1 MIFIHPSRTADY
13 VIDTLMLVWFFSRIR
28 SGEQKGRGQLV
39 WKVAAVVA
47 MVVLY
52 PPWPAVVSPVEN
64 LAAMIIRFVVRVLL
78 STVYLKGGKG
88 VALDRAGYF
97 ACWYTILYHSS
108 LNINVVPLTV
118 LVQEQLGELLGVSES
133 AVGYGLL
140 GELCSHGIALLLL
153 WGIQRLVR
161 FNDISQIGA
170 VRISFVMAASACVI
184 YAKTTISLVGTALG
198 DYGVLVS
205 IIMVLMHLCLIA
217 MMILFE
223 RFMKLRRDQEDERLQ
238 EVSNAYIL
246 RSMQTWKEGQE
257 STRALAHDMK
267 NHLLAIR
274 RLSAAGDEKKVGEY
288 VDQLLSELNV
298 EARSV
303 ETGNDLLNGIIAEKA
318 AEAARDGIELSVV
331 LDSSLLAFVSD
342 KDLCTI
348 FGNTLDNAIEASRQV
363 SDPAAR
369 YIALRGLRA
378 AGQAIVTITNSCATM
393 PKIDDVLPETTK
405 EGGIHGFGLKNVY
418 RTVKKY
424 GGFLA
429 LDTKTEGRFCLSVLL
444 PIPGGSN

>member
-1 MIFIHPSRTADY
+1 MMFLHPSRPSDY
-13 VIDTLMLVWFFSRIR
+13 VIETILLVWFFSRIHPAKEVSR
-28 SGEQKGRGQLV
+28 RRMVNSTLV
-39 WKVAAVVA
+39 LLALIA
-47 MVVLY
+47 LY
-52 PPWPAVVSPVEN
+52 IPWGSLDYSITLTMLTVI
-64 LAAMIIRFVVRVLL
+64 LRFVLRTILCA
-78 STVYLKGGKG
+78 VYLRAAKGIGWK
-88 VALDRAGYF
+88 RAGYF
-97 ACWYTILYHSS
+97 SCIYTAAFHSYMNFITLPGISTFLDGETPVIPGFPVANGLVCELITHTIELAILW
-108 LNINVVPLTV
+108 VV
-118 LVQEQLGELLGVSES
+118 QRGIKFNEIREIDS
-133 AVGYGLL
+133 ARAG
-140 GELCSHGIALLLL
+140 
-153 WGIQRLVR
+153 
-161 FNDISQIGA
+161 
-170 VRISFVMAASACVI
+170 MAAAVSVCII
-184 YAKTTISLVGTALG
+184 YAKTGLMILPYQPGRYALVFSLV
-198 DYGVLVS
+198 
-205 IIMVLMHLCLIA
+205 MVLMHVCLIA
-217 MMILFE
+217 MIIFFE

-238 EVSNAYIL
+238 EVSNAYVL
-246 RSMQTWKEGQE
+246 KSMQTWKVGQE

-288 VDQLLSELNV
+288 VDELLGELNI
-298 EARSV
+298 EAQSV

-331 LDSSLLAFVSD
+331 LDSSLLSFVSD
-342 KDLCTI
+342 TDLCTI

-444 PIPGGSN
+444 PIPGGGN